1 MLYLVCQKS
10 IEFLVDSN
18 FTDVFVL
25 MLFLQFRM
33 NVLLNVI
40 SNI

>member
-25 MLFLQFRM
+25 AYVVSTVQDEC
-33 NVLLNVI
+33 VI
-40 SNI
+40 KCDI